1 MVVIIDDEKV
11 SKVFFFIILKY
22 KIGRV
27 KKMRAQKSSLH
38 LRGSNIMRNIGKLS
52 DGFGFSKICFW
63 M

>member
-1 MVVIIDDEKV
+1 MMK
-11 SKVFFFIILKY
+11 KCPKFFVILKY

-38 LRGSNIMRNIGKLS
+38 LRGSNIMRKIGKLS

>member
-1 MVVIIDDEKV
+1 MVVIIDDGRV
-11 SKVFFFIILKY
+11 SKVFIILKY

-27 KKMRAQKSSLH
+27 KKMRAQKSPLH

-52 DGFGFSKICFW
+52 DGFDFSKICFW

>member
-1 MVVIIDDEKV
+1 MMK
-11 SKVFFFIILKY
+11 KCPKFFIILKY

-27 KKMRAQKSSLH
+27 KKMGAQKSSLH

-52 DGFGFSKICFW
+52 DRLSDGFDFSKICFW